1 MESAYWEQEKE
12 YSIGAKAALK
22 RLLPL
27 LKPHQKRL
35 FGNLALLI
43 LATAASIVAPLVVK
57 HAVDHYIVPS
67 DTGATAVEFGGM
79 VLLTAYY
86 AGLMGI
92 YLIGGYLQRVHLEII
107 GQDIITA
114 LKQRC
119 FDHVSSLNLN
129 FFDKNPVGRLMARV
143 ESDGESLRQ
152 MFASIVVMVVG
163 DVLLMVGMLGIM
175 FYTNWRLTLLVLTV
189 APVVLVLIYAFQRYT
204 TPRFLKVR
212 QRVADIIATVTEY
225 LQGMNVIQIF
235 NRQHSARER
244 LNEANR
250 RKYVIERN
258 AELGVV
264 TFFNTIFFLQT
275 VAIVLVL
282 WFATDLVAEAAVT
295 AGTILMFV
303 LYIRRFFEPVHR
315 LAEEIHVIQKA
326 IAGARRIFGLLD
338 NRDMIPEPLQPTTW
352 PQFEEVIRFE
362 DVWFSYSGDHVYAL
376 KRISFEVRKG
386 EKVALVGVTGG
397 GKSSIINLLLRFYDP
412 SKGRVTVDG
421 IDIRDLTTADLRAKF
436 GLVLQD
442 IFLFPGDV
450 KENITLG
457 REDLHEEQL
466 SSVARLVAADRFI
479 NRMPKGYATEIS
491 ERGANLSRGER
502 QLLSFARA
510 MIQNP
515 QVLLLDEATSSVDP
529 DTEQRITRALQR
541 LLTGRTSIII
551 AHRLSTI
558 LDADRILVIRDG
570 EITEQG
576 SHQEL
581 LTAKG
586 YYEQLF
592 RLQFRERESTGV
604 T

>member
-12 YSIGAKAALK
+12 HSIEAKQALK

-27 LKPHQKRL
+27 LRPQRRRL
-35 FGNLALLI
+35 FGNLIMLVIATTASI
-43 LATAASIVAPLVVK
+43 LAPIVVK
-57 HAVDHYIVPS
+57 YAVDGYIVPS
-67 DTGATAVEFGGM
+67 DQGGQGNYSGI
-79 VLLTAYY
+79 LTLGLIYL
-86 AGLMGI
+86 GLMAI
-92 YLIGGYLQRVHLEII
+92 YLIGSYIQRVHLEVI

-114 LKQRC
+114 LKRRC
-119 FDHVSSLNLN
+119 FDHITSLNLN

-152 MFASIVVMVVG
+152 MFASIVVMLVG
-163 DVLLMVGMLGIM
+163 DLLLVVGMLGIM
-175 FYTNWRLTLLVLTV
+175 LYTNWRLTLLVLSV
-189 APVVLVLIYAFQRYT
+189 APIIVVLIYAFQKYT

-212 QRVADIIATVTEY
+212 QRVADIIATITEY
-225 LQGMNVIQIF
+225 LQGMSVIQVF
-235 NRQHSARER
+235 NRQKAVRER

-250 RKYVIERN
+250 RKFVVERN
-258 AELGVV
+258 AEWGVV
-264 TFFNTIFFLQT
+264 SFFNTIFFLQT
-275 VAIVLVL
+275 VAIALVL
-282 WFATDLVAEAAVT
+282 WFSADIVTGAAVSV
-295 AGTILMFV
+295 GVILMFIQ
-303 LYIRRFFEPVHR
+303 YIRRFFEPVHR
-315 LAEEIHVIQKA
+315 FAEEIHVIQKA

-338 NRDMIPEPLQPTTW
+338 NHDMVPEPQQPRQWKDFTERLT
-352 PQFEEVIRFE
+352 FE
-362 DVWFSYSGDHVYAL
+362 DVWFSYGGDDKYAI
-376 KRISFEVRKG
+376 RNANFEVRKG
-386 EKVALVGVTGG
+386 EKLALVGVTGG
-397 GKSSIINLLLRFYDP
+397 GKSTIVNLLLRYYDP
-412 SKGRVTVDG
+412 TRGRILVDG
-421 IDIRDLTTADLRAKF
+421 IDIRELNTEDLRAKF

-457 REDLHEEQL
+457 RGDIDDEQL
-466 SSVARLVAADRFI
+466 TDVSRLVAADRFI
-479 NRMPKGYATEIS
+479 DRMPQGYQTEIS

-529 DTEQRITRALQR
+529 DTERRITQALRR

-570 EITEQG
+570 EIIERGT
-576 SHQEL
+576 HQEL
-581 LTAKG
+581 LAAGG

-592 RLQFRERESTGV
+592 RLQFQEQKTAGV